1 MTHGFRTQAEY
12 YLRLAELAEASE
24 EKARLVSVACTW
36 HRLAQELDLHD
47 AQVRDAEPKR
57 LILKPVTPDH
67 QWQRSE
73 H

>member
-12 YLRLAELAEASE
+12 YLRLAELAEAPE

-47 AQVRDAEPKR
+47 AQSRDGGSKEVGSHG
-57 LILKPVTPDH
+57 LH
-67 QWQRSE
+67 
-73 H
+73 